1 MAKLNAKSIYTKQCS
16 LVSLNR
22 KYFLYSSFATLPT
35 NDFIQSLGTKK
46 YLKLYI
52 RQNKMM
58 HRYDAMS
65 QRQIMTDFKA
75 LNSIDFMY

>member
-1 MAKLNAKSIYTKQCS
+1 MKQCSS

-22 KYFLYSSFATLPT
+22 KYFLYSFATMPT
-35 NDFIQSLGTKK
+35 NDFRQSLGTET

-58 HRYDAMS
+58 HQYDAVS
-65 QRQIMTDFKA
+65 QRQVMTDFKA
-75 LNSIDFMY
+75 LNSDFFMYQMPFV